1 MSDCVV
7 VSNLTVKYGK
17 HEVFSDVSFAV
28 ESGDY
33 IGIAGPNGSG
43 KTSLVKALL
52 GIIPVASGSI
62 SICDQKGNL
71 LPVGYLPQKSIQSDP
86 LFPARVR
93 EVVALG
99 LLADKRGARF
109 LNSDDRQKVDLV
121 LHKLGVLELAN
132 NKIGSLSGGQQQRV
146 LLARAMVNSPRLLVL
161 DEPTSAL
168 DPRVREEFYGLLG
181 KLNSEDGVTILLISH
196 DMSSIG
202 KYTKKLLYLDRGIV
216 FYGTYDEFCQSEAMG
231 QYFGPVS
238 QHQFCWRH
246 GHEVR

>member
-1 MSDCVV
+1 MSACVV
-7 VSNLTVKYGK
+7 VSNLAIRYGK
-17 HEVFSDVSFAV
+17 HEVFRDVSLTV
-28 ESGDY
+28 EEGDY

-52 GIIPVASGSI
+52 GIIPPASGSI
-62 SICDQKGNL
+62 VVCDQQGGQ
-71 LPVGYLPQKSIQSDP
+71 LPVGYLPQKAMQSDA
-86 LFPARVR
+86 LFPAQVR

-109 LNSDDRQKVDLV
+109 ITKDDHEKVDAV
-121 LHKLGVLELAN
+121 LGKLGVLHLAR

-146 LLARAMVNSPRLLVL
+146 LLARAMVNAPRLLVL

-168 DPRVREEFYGLLG
+168 DPKVRDEFYGLLG

-202 KYTKKLLYLDRGIV
+202 QYTKKLLYLDRGIV